1 MLRIITIIAA
11 VMTFLMADAE
21 TFSYR
26 FNSTPLPKALREIME
41 GHPELDINF
50 IFNELETYKTS
61 ATVKADNAYDALR
74 QAIGL
79 NPVTVTKSDNS
90 YYIEALQHGKYVYTG
105 KVIGSDNE
113 PVVAATIMLLA
124 PKDSTVLTYGI
135 SDTEGRFAIPCDL
148 KGVIGKLTC
157 LGYKPKMESFN
168 KFSLGTIIMQEQAV
182 SLGTVTV
189 EADNTQLYSDKS
201 IYRPSET
208 QKKFS
213 LSGADLLNHMAI
225 PQLGII
231 SENSIVTNG
240 GKPVAVFI
248 DYLPATEKDLQAMR
262 VSDVRR
268 VEYLEY
274 PSDPRLQGNAYVV
287 NFIMQQYEYGG
298 YAKLYGTGSFLNS
311 HTEQGVVNVRMQ
323 YKRMT
328 YDLMRSAY
336 DYATKHSGEEMKE
349 TFRLPQEDG
358 SINQFTR
365 KSETTESEQQRGN
378 YYLIFRATYN
388 SDKVQASSLINT
400 NLDRQ
405 PNTAKNGIVSY
416 SPEIA
421 PKSEFNSTSTKFSKF
436 ISYDGYYFF
445 SLPKNN
451 SLTFSPKYSLS
462 HTVQN
467 SNYLEEGFSSIRNSA
482 TDNTNKLS
490 MDLKLKHDFGKFG
503 SLLAYAKGSYQY
515 NRTLYSGTADALD
528 RAKAS
533 RLGIGVNYE
542 ASFNKIRSHI
552 GFGWDWDKLQFG
564 QKTDGRNAPAFDM
577 SIHYTPDRK
586 HSISA
591 IFQMEAW
598 LPSPNFKSD
607 QIITASPFLKY
618 TGNPNLTTA
627 KSYDFD
633 FNYTWVPNNNYSLS
647 AYGWAW
653 MVKERYA
660 YVYEPD
666 GNGVIRTIKQPM
678 GSYAQGIYGVKGTAR
693 LLGRSMVLTG
703 NLSQIFNHNGRP
715 YNINHFHLYYTLQMF
730 YYLKNWNFGVTYVST
745 VGTWDGMMN
754 GIWQRDKDN
763 YYLNVGWSKSNWK
776 LSAMVRNIARWD
788 WKSSQRIMNSEFY
801 STDETL
807 INGNYHATIKLTA
820 TYTFGF
826 GKKVKRDNEPQAS
839 GSASSGIL
847 K

>member
-1 MLRIITIIAA
+1 MWRIITIFAA
-11 VMTFLMADAE
+11 VMTFLMSDAE

-26 FNSTPLPKALREIME
+26 FNSTTLTKAIREIME
-41 GHPELDINF
+41 DHPELDINF
-50 IFNELETYKTS
+50 IYNELENYRTS
-61 ATVKADNAYDALR
+61 EIVNADNAYDALR
-74 QAIGL
+74 QTIGL
-79 NPVTVTKSDNS
+79 NPVTVTKARNT
-90 YYIEALQHGKYVYTG
+90 YYVEALQHGRYIYTG
-105 KVIGSDNE
+105 KIIGSDNE

-135 SDTEGRFAIPCDL
+135 SDTEGQFSIPCDR
-148 KGVIGKLTC
+148 KGVLGKLTC
-157 LGYKPKMESFN
+157 LGYKPKIESFN
-168 KFSLGTIIMQEQAV
+168 KFSLGTILMEEQAI

-189 EADNTQLYSDKS
+189 EADNAQLYSDKS

-208 QKKFS
+208 QKKAS
-213 LSGADLLNHMAI
+213 ISGSDLLNRMAI
-225 PQLGII
+225 PQLGVI
-231 SENSIVTNG
+231 SGNSIVTNG

-262 VSDVRR
+262 VSDVKR

-274 PSDPRLQGNAYVV
+274 PSDPRLQGSAYVV

-298 YAKLYGTGSFLNS
+298 YAKFYGTGSLLNG
-311 HTEQGVVNVRMQ
+311 HTEQGIANVRMQ

-328 YDLMRSAY
+328 YDLMGSAY
-336 DYATKHSGEEMKE
+336 DNGINHSGEEMKE

-358 SINQFTR
+358 SLKQFIR
-365 KSETTESEQQRGN
+365 KSETTGSQQERGN

-405 PNTAKNGIVSY
+405 PTTVQNGFVSY

-421 PKSEFNSTSTKFSKF
+421 PNSEYNSSSSKFSKF

-445 SLPKNN
+445 NLPKSN
-451 SLTFSPKYSLS
+451 SFIFNPKYSLS
-462 HTVQN
+462 HTEQN
-467 SNYLEEGFSSIRNSA
+467 SSYLEEGYSSIRNSA

-490 MDLKLKHDFGKFG
+490 ADIKLKHDFGKFG

-528 RAKAS
+528 RTKAT
-533 RLGIGVNYE
+533 RLGTGVNYE
-542 ASFNKIRSHI
+542 FSFNNLRSHI
-552 GFGWDWDKLQFG
+552 GFGWDWDKLRFG
-564 QKTDGRNAPAFDM
+564 QETDRRNAPSFDV
-577 SIHYTPDRK
+577 SLHYMPDRK
-586 HSISA
+586 HSVSV
-591 IFQMEAW
+591 IFQMESW

-647 AYGWAW
+647 AYGWGW
-653 MVKERYA
+653 IINDRYA
-660 YVYEPD
+660 YDYEPD
-666 GNGVIRTIKQPM
+666 GQGVIRTIKQPM
-678 GSYAQGIYGVKGTAR
+678 GAYAQGIYGIKGSAR
-693 LLGRSMVLTG
+693 LLDRSVVLTG
-703 NLSQIFNHNGRP
+703 NLSQLFNHNGRP
-715 YNINHFHLYYTLQMF
+715 YNVNHFHLYYTLQMF
-730 YYLKNWNFGVTYVST
+730 YYLKNWNFGITYVSPI
-745 VGTWDGMMN
+745 GTWDGMMN

-763 YYLNVGWSKSNWK
+763 YYLNVGWSDSNWRF
-776 LSAMVRNIARWD
+776 SAMIRNIARWN

-807 INGNYHATIKLTA
+807 INGSYHATIKFTV